1 MNAKSTK
8 AKAAKKK
15 PAAKRRAKPAKRS
28 AKTRGRLKNIS
39 EVRRYFHRN
48 EDPIFFISATNF
60 NLLGIDEWC
69 RNYKFI
75 NYLDCYD
82 GRHPNTFVPT
92 EQPHPEFESIED
104 INAYLLE
111 HKEVIDFI
119 RSKGGKQ
126 KAVFLMFDE
135 RVEK

>member
-8 AKAAKKK
+8 ANAAKKK
-15 PAAKRRAKPAKRS
+15 PAAKPVRRSARAK
-28 AKTRGRLKNIS
+28 GRLKNIS

-75 NYLDCYD
+75 NY
-82 GRHPNTFVPT
+82 
-92 EQPHPEFESIED
+92 
-104 INAYLLE
+104 
-111 HKEVIDFI
+111 FI
-119 RSKGGKQ
+119 M
-126 KAVFLMFDE
+126 L
-135 RVEK
+135 